1 MKSTEIRSKLIVL
14 VTIALTMVL
23 ALGWIAWFQAANG
36 YRFLLEEQKRH
47 KLILT
52 IVDSAGQAEI
62 HLKTQV
68 REWKDLLLRGQNQES
83 YNLYLMNFNEENNQV
98 FRNLGELKK
107 AATELGIADD
117 LHIQDLDFA
126 FEKLKPTYLAAL
138 NPSNRSVY
146 YAASVIDRKVK
157 GIDRPPAASLDEM
170 LGKVTEIADD
180 LDKKEAKEATT
191 RYEETRFGVVV
202 FVFGVFVATAV
213 CTWIVLRSIRVP
225 LNQLEGADAANEAK
239 SIFLANMSHE
249 MRTPLHVIVGLV
261 HLLRRDLKNPI
272 HLNRLEQ
279 ICETSGHLEAIVND
293 ILDLSPIYSHRLTL
307 HTCNFR
313 LDDIIGEVTRM
324 IEQRANEKNLT
335 ITTDI
340 SPYLNSI
347 ELSGDPFRLKQVL
360 INLCDNA
367 IKFTDQGGIRLGIY
381 SLTEDATHVTL
392 HFEIEDTGIGIDL
405 SHQAKLFQPFTQID
419 SSTTRERGG
428 AGLGLAIS
436 QRLVTM
442 MGGRI
447 QVTSNLGAGST
458 FSFDVVLPRAISK
471 LPEVGENTALSTA
484 FVFPGKHVL
493 FAEDH
498 PLSQEILLEML
509 EDLGCDC
516 IVASNGAE
524 ALACAQNGSFDLILM
539 DMQMPIMDGLT
550 AARAIRN
557 LPNCRDTPI
566 VALTANA
573 FAQDRQ
579 SCLDAGM
586 NDHIAKPVT
595 PSKLANALRRWLP
608 DVACSEGIEPV
619 IDTELSRAIA
629 EIPGLDPSIGWYRS
643 SERLAVYC
651 TRLQTFLNEQIP
663 DMELLREHLAVGD
676 RASARVLV
684 HNLNGIAGLLG
695 ARRISSLASDISQ
708 AFRTGADEANIMALV
723 NACDTELARLC
734 EEVQKLQL

>member
-36 YRFLLEEQKRH
+36 YKLLLEEQKRH
-47 KLILT
+47 KQILT

-83 YNLYLMNFNEENNQV
+83 YNLYLMNFNKENNQV
-98 FRNLGELKK
+98 FRNLDELKK
-107 AATELGIADD
+107 AAAELGIADD
-117 LHIQDLDFA
+117 LHIQVLDSA
-126 FEKLKPTYLAAL
+126 FGKLKPTYLAAL
-138 NPSNRSVY
+138 NPSNRSVS

-157 GIDRPPAASLDEM
+157 GIDRLPAASLDEM
-170 LGKVTEIADD
+170 LGKVTEIADEQ
-180 LDKKEAKEATT
+180 DKKEAKEATA

-202 FVFGVFVATAV
+202 FVFGVFVVTV
-213 CTWIVLRSIRVP
+213 VFTWIVLRSIRVP
-225 LNQLEGADAANEAK
+225 LNQLEGADAANKAK

-279 ICETSGHLEAIVND
+279 ICETSVHLEAIVND
-293 ILDLSPIYSHRLTL
+293 ILDLSPIYSHRLIL
-307 HTCNFR
+307 RTCNFR
-313 LDDIIGEVTRM
+313 LDDIIGEVMRM
-324 IEQRANEKNLT
+324 IEQRANEKSLT
-335 ITTDI
+335 LTTEI
-340 SPYLNSI
+340 SPYLNAI
-347 ELSGDPFRLKQVL
+347 ELSGDPFRIKQVL

-367 IKFTDQGGIRLGIY
+367 IKFTDQGDIRLGIR
-381 SLTEDATHVTL
+381 SLTGDATQVTL
-392 HFEIEDTGIGIDL
+392 HFEIEDTGIGIEL

-447 QVTSNLGAGST
+447 QITSNLGAGST
-458 FSFDVVLPRAISK
+458 FSFDLVLPRAVSK
-471 LPEVGENTALSTA
+471 LSDVEENAALSTA
-484 FVFPGKHVL
+484 SNFPGKQVL

-516 IVASNGAE
+516 VVATNGAE
-524 ALACAQNGSFDLILM
+524 ALACAQERSYDLILM

-550 AARAIRN
+550 ATRAIRN

-566 VALTANA
+566 IALTANA

-579 SCLDAGM
+579 SCLEAGM
-586 NDHIAKPVT
+586 NEYIAKPVT
-595 PSKLANALRRWLP
+595 PLKLAKALGRWLP
-608 DVACSEGIEPV
+608 NVTCLEVNDPV

-629 EIPGLDPSIGWYRS
+629 EIPGLDPSLGWYRS
-643 SERLAVYC
+643 PERLAVYC

-663 DMELLREHLAVGD
+663 DMEVLREHLAASD
-676 RASARVLV
+676 RASARILV

-695 ARRISSLASDISQ
+695 ARRIASLASDISQ
-708 AFRTGADEANIMALV
+708 ALRTEMDEANIVALV
-723 NACDTELARLC
+723 NACDAELARLR
-734 EEVQKLQL
+734 EEVQQLPM